1 MNPRSTRPPRQMMRE
16 AIGQVGAR
24 HRLRK
29 QAGNPAP
36 EDELRRAGCPAER
49 RRGTTASHGSS
60 PDTRSART
68 CWTRSPAV
76 SAVAR
81 RPAGKF
87 LRRARWLVLAGGDA
101 AIAAHL
107 LDVPVEDIQHIA
119 GGVDKRHGSPAR
131 SRTRADDLLVQPN
144 ASCMMSWI
152 SARLGD
158 DLVLERLSTA
168 LNRTQREPLSCV
180 VSRLVIDGS
189 GPRDPTSP

>member
-1 MNPRSTRPPRQMMRE
+1 MADDAGGHR
-16 AIGQVGAR
+16 AGR
-24 HRLRK
+24 HPAWLRK

-36 EDELRRAGCPAER
+36 EDELRR
-49 RRGTTASHGSS
+49 RGVLPNVARYHSVLWLEPGYAIS
-60 PDTRSART
+60 PDL
-68 CWTRSPAV
+68 SPAV

-87 LRRARWLVLAGGDA
+87 LRRARRLVLAGGDA

-107 LDVPVEDIQHIA
+107 LDVPVEDIQHMA
-119 GGVDKRHGSPAR
+119 GGVDKRYGSPAR

-144 ASCMMSWI
+144 ASCMMSWT

-189 GPRDPTSP
+189 GP